1 MGSWENDL
9 KHGKG
14 IFTWADGN
22 KFSGEWVKGESKN
35 GILFEPD
42 AQQFGR

>member
-1 MGSWENDL
+1 MRQGNGIFTYADGSSYVGSWEHDL

-22 KFSGEWVKGESKN
+22 KFSGEW
-35 GILFEPD
+35 
-42 AQQFGR
+42 